1 MHGGARRGF
10 SVRLKGTSVR
20 CGLFESVLGF
30 VSFFLSFSISL
41 LFFFLCHVFLPSYQ
55 SSLCLPLVILSF
67 FFALLCPSVNLSLS
81 LSVFLHLFLFIFSIH
96 PSTSST
102 VLPSS
107 LLSFVLDFLLS
118 LPPSYQSICLCQFLP
133 SFNSSFLSSLFTLFW
148 SFLITC
154 QLLCHQ
160 IFWRTSESEHNQK
173 TEDWSMNIKGF
184 F

>member
-1 MHGGARRGF
+1 MCTEVQGEA
-10 SVRLKGTSVR
+10 SVSGSKALQLDVVCLSQ
-20 CGLFESVLGF
+20 CWDLSL
-30 VSFFLSFSISL
+30 SFFLSFSISL

-133 SFNSSFLSSLFTLFW
+133 SFNSSFLSSLFTLF
-148 SFLITC
+148 
-154 QLLCHQ
+154 
-160 IFWRTSESEHNQK
+160 
-173 TEDWSMNIKGF
+173 
-184 F
+184 